1 MLFKVLK
8 RAYYNMLFDI
18 IRLAK
23 SSSFVYFFHIG
34 SNQSLRNYFV
44 IGTALVSIKLRPD
57 ACIFQRKNNFSL
69 CSIDLH
75 GRYLV

>member
-34 SNQSLRNYFV
+34 SNQSLHNYFV
-44 IGTALVSIKLRPD
+44 IGTALVSVKLLLD
-57 ACIFQRKNNFSL
+57 ACIFQRKNNFS
-69 CSIDLH
+69 
-75 GRYLV
+75 